1 MEGSASWVRSL
12 MSMELVSGPV
22 PAVAYALGAAG
33 LVLLIV
39 WQALRDDRRLLFGQA
54 MAAVGGGALGLLTAW
69 LISDG
74 IMVFGVSLGW
84 PVIFTAAAGCATVG
98 FAIATAVRAH
108 RLRRV
113 IAVLMVPVL
122 LVCTGLRIDA
132 IYGEYQTLGA
142 LFNYSPYRSVDSAGL
157 KDASISVAQWRK
169 LAEDGELPS
178 MPDHGTTYSQHIDN
192 SHSGFRARDALVWMP
207 PAALSETPPRLPV
220 LILLAGQPGSPGRAM
235 SASGIATLLDD
246 YAAAHD
252 GLAPIVVSPDQNG
265 ADTINSLCADTT
277 KHGKAETYLTR
288 DVPDWIRAHLPASA
302 NTKDWAIGG
311 FSQGG
316 TCSTQLA
323 PRHPDLFGTMIA
335 VDGEIA
341 PTDGGVDHLVASYF
355 GGDRAKYEEQ
365 VPVNA
370 IAAHAPSDQA
380 AVLAAGEND
389 TASVANVRT
398 IGKAAREA
406 GMDTVTL
413 EVPGTGHDWHAVNA
427 TLQAALPWW
436 CARIGLGATHKTWSD
451 YTRLKV
457 IR

>member
-1 MEGSASWVRSL
+1 
-12 MSMELVSGPV
+12 MSVGLVSGPV
-22 PAVAYALGAAG
+22 PSTAFALGAVG
-33 LVLLIV
+33 LVSLVV
-39 WQALRDDRRLLFGQA
+39 WQMLRDDRKALLMQ
-54 MAAVGGGALGLLTAW
+54 AAVALGSGALGLLAAW

-84 PVIFTAAAGCATVG
+84 PVIFTAAAGCAAMG
-98 FAIATAVRAH
+98 FAVATAVQAHGVRRA
-108 RLRRV
+108 LS
-113 IAVLMVPVL
+113 ALMVPIL

-132 IYGEYQTLGA
+132 IYGEYQTIGS
-142 LFNYSPYRSVDSAGL
+142 LFGYTPYRSVDSAGL
-157 KDASISVAQWRK
+157 KDGSMSVARWRR
-169 LAEDGELPS
+169 LAADDDLPS
-178 MPDHGTTYSQHIDN
+178 MPAHGKTYSQHIGN
-192 SHSGFRARDALVWMP
+192 ERSGFQARDALVWLP
-207 PAALSETPPRLPV
+207 PAALSTTPPRLPV

-235 SASGIATLLDD
+235 SASGITALLDD
-246 YAAAHD
+246 YAAEHD

-277 KHGKAETYLTR
+277 KHGKAETYLTG
-288 DVPDWIRAHLPASA
+288 DVPAWIRAHLPVSA
-302 NTKDWAIGG
+302 KAADWAIGG

-323 PRHPDLFGTMIA
+323 PRHPELFGTMIA

-341 PTDGGVDHLVASYF
+341 PTDGSVDHMVTTYF
-355 GGDRAKYEEQ
+355 GGDRRAYESQ
-365 VPVNA
+365 VPANA

-389 TASVANVRT
+389 KTSLANVRT
-398 IGKAAREA
+398 IGAAARKA

-436 CARIGLGATHKTWSD
+436 CARIGLGRTDKTWSD